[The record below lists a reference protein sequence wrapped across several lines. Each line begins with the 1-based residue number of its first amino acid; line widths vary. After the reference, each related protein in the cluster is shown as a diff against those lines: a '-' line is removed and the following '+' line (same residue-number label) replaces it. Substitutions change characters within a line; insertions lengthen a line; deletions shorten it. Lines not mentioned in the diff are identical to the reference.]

1 MNKFVLSFAV
11 LALINNVTAIRIRD
25 SDDDL
30 FTDNASEVETLQSI
44 AQAEKAT
51 GAKLTTIS
59 AEDQHNL
66 ISEKSK
72 MTFEGDQFM
81 KNEKRTYLNDKTN
94 IQLSEESMDFS
105 GQPIGSFAQVRDGY
119 RTAEYD
125 SQVLA
130 GTQLNDEDDARATLE
145 SLKSAEV
152 VSGAKMTTPE

>member
-1 MNKFVLSFAV
+1 
-11 LALINNVTAIRIRD
+11 
-25 SDDDL
+25 
-30 FTDNASEVETLQSI
+30 
-44 AQAEKAT
+44 
-51 GAKLTTIS
+51 
-59 AEDQHNL
+59 
-66 ISEKSK
+66 
-72 MTFEGDQFM
+72 
-81 KNEKRTYLNDKTN
+81 
-94 IQLSEESMDFS
+94 MDFS